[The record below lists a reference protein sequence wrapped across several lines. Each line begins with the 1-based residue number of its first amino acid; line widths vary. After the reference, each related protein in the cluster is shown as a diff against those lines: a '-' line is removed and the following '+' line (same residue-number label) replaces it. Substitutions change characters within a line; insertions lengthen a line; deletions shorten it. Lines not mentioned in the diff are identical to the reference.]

1 MQDDSDEQDFVI
13 YEVLVDS
20 FTNQRLVDMSQHP
33 EVWAKDKDSFAA
45 QVVLLAQVSL
55 LDLLPGDDEI
65 SVCGRLRDAIN
76 NGIKV
81 YGDGPFGP
89 WAHATVELA
98 RNYIAMRRA
107 DAYASNDDKEFTT
120 SDSEGPEDPGPMTD
134 VHNAVMYRL
143 NDMLVNPASYGSTCE
158 AIVLQL
164 LLIADFAMENVGC
177 NPLDDP
183 GLKNLL
189 SAFPDVPDVLGKP
202 EFAWIEECVSAT
214 VSYMATR
221 MAMDNA
227 EHEST
232 CEHCNPP
239 ENMNN

>member
-1 MQDDSDEQDFVI
+1 MSKLNSMQDDSDEQDFVI

-143 NDMLVNPASYGSTCE
+143 NDMLVNPISSNVNIFIIIVIIFASFRDIIPVIC
-158 AIVLQL
+158 L
-164 LLIADFAMENVGC
+164 F
-177 NPLDDP
+177 
-183 GLKNLL
+183 LL
-189 SAFPDVPDVLGKP
+189 SVYFP
-202 EFAWIEECVSAT
+202 
-214 VSYMATR
+214 
-221 MAMDNA
+221 
-227 EHEST
+227 
-232 CEHCNPP
+232 
-239 ENMNN
+239 